1 MRQQGNGLLLLHY
14 IIVGVEKNVVHLD
27 DECVGSLVRRRQ
39 RVRQQLRVGGVS
51 ERLRRGSE
59 RRQEQGELKK
69 KQKGVQTQWWVW
81 DHLLIF
87 FNLIPCSE

>member
-1 MRQQGNGLLLLHY
+1 MRQQGNRLLLLHY

-51 ERLRRGSE
+51 ERLRGSE
-59 RRQEQGELKK
+59 GRQEQGEVKK
-69 KQKGVQTQWWVW
+69 KQRGVQTQW
-81 DHLLIF
+81 
-87 FNLIPCSE
+87 